1 MWSLSI
7 PPGTSPNLSGMGLA
21 KFGGL
26 LRLENLPIL
35 LDKNHWFL
43 NFWGISLTLARGVQ
57 TSKLYISIF
66 VQECHA
72 RSIPIGSGNSPSQLY
87 KTASA
92 TELSSLTDFVQNIEA
107 HSLPPKKW
115 ETMYINHV
123 NSSPFIPMIG
133 TTKGLLVLPL
143 LFWEPL
149 NSLHGC
155 TYRPQWHGTGS
166 TYKPSKS
173 NKSKN
178 DSSESTHITW
188 NQWNW

>member
-26 LRLENLPIL
+26 LGIIAFWIFGEFLWPLPGEF
-35 LDKNHWFL
+35 KHQNC
-43 NFWGISLTLARGVQ
+43 
-57 TSKLYISIF
+57 TSQL

-72 RSIPIGSGNSPSQLY
+72 RSIPIGIGKLTFPTIYIKLQPRHWAKFVDWFCSKHWSPFTPS
-87 KTASA
+87 
-92 TELSSLTDFVQNIEA
+92 
-107 HSLPPKKW
+107 KKW
-115 ETMYINHV
+115 ENNVYINHV

-155 TYRPQWHGTGS
+155 TYRPFFHMGQVPS
-166 TYKPSKS
+166 YKPSKS

>member
-26 LRLENLPIL
+26 LGIIAFWIFGEFLWPLPGEF
-35 LDKNHWFL
+35 KHQNC
-43 NFWGISLTLARGVQ
+43 
-57 TSKLYISIF
+57 TSQL

-123 NSSPFIPMIG
+123 NSSPFIPMIR